1 MPGQGLPILCDAIR
15 QYDPRQWR
23 HERSKT
29 RMKYQF
35 DVIRVFDIIREEEK
49 ERIKSGMSKV
59 ELSENKSGYPE
70 GMPEDIID
78 DVSEDLSEEEIPG
91 EAEIEETPVVA
102 EEPAGADLVDTYLKS
117 VGRYPM
123 LKIEEEQT
131 YVRMLENGKAALKE
145 IALSSPLAIPR
156 ILSLGA
162 NIKQGYVK
170 VQDVLRYPGEWDDT
184 HEAEFMRLYNRL
196 KRQVSR
202 GDMERATA
210 TMKGM
215 SLSFREI
222 EKIIKKLVALGR
234 QAERG
239 NTTEIERIG
248 LDTATLKDVVLR
260 IEKEEANI
268 KRAKDE
274 LIMANLRLVVSIAK
288 KYVNRG
294 LTLLDLIQEGNIGL
308 MKASDRYESGKGT
321 KFSTYSTWWI
331 RQRITRAILDQAR
344 TIRLPVHL
352 IEESTRISRIYTK
365 FMRERGREPSPEEV
379 AKIMG
384 LSVAR
389 VNEILRAIQEPVS
402 LETPILSEEKELK
415 DVIIDEKSVS
425 PFKTLENTEASSKI
439 EQVLSSLTEREEKII
454 RMRFGIGVGS
464 EHTLEEVGKHFNLT
478 RERIRQIE
486 IKALKKLRHPARSKL
501 LKEYV

>member
-1 MPGQGLPILCDAIR
+1 MKLGVGER
-15 QYDPRQWR
+15 Q
-23 HERSKT
+23 S
-29 RMKYQF
+29 MN
-35 DVIRVFDIIREEEK
+35 
-49 ERIKSGMSKV
+49 KV
-59 ELSENKSGYPE
+59 
-70 GMPEDIID
+70 
-78 DVSEDLSEEEIPG
+78 VLSEEKNEYPDG
-91 EAEIEETPVVA
+91 VPEDVLEELA
-102 EEPAGADLVDTYLKS
+102 EELAEEEEEEEEPTPIEIAEVAAEEIAVGADLVDTYLKS
-117 VGRYPM
+117 VGRFPM
-123 LKIEEEQT
+123 LKIEEEQE
-131 YVRMLENGKAALKE
+131 YVRMLEEGKALLKR

-156 ILSLGA
+156 VLALGA
-162 NIKQGYVK
+162 NIKQGLVK
-170 VQDVLRYPGEWDDT
+170 AQDVLRFPGEWTDSFET
-184 HEAEFMRLYNRL
+184 EFMRLYNRL
-196 KRQVSR
+196 RRQVAR
-202 GDMERATA
+202 RDMERATV
-210 TMKGM
+210 TLNEM

-222 EKIIKKLVALGR
+222 EKMLKKLVTLGK

-239 NTTEIERIG
+239 HSAELEKLG
-248 LDTATLKDVVLR
+248 LDEQALFDMVNH
-260 IEKEEANI
+260 IEQEESRV
-268 KRAKDE
+268 KVAKDE
-274 LIMANLRLVVSIAK
+274 LIKANLRLVVSIAK

-294 LTLLDLIQEGNIGL
+294 LTLLDLVQEGNIGL
-308 MKASDRYESGKGT
+308 MKAADRYESGKGT

-365 FMRERGREPSPEEV
+365 FMREKGREPSPEEV

-384 LSVAR
+384 LSVVR

-425 PFKTLENTEASSKI
+425 PFKTLENSEAANRI

-464 EHTLEEVGKHFNLT
+464 EHTLEEVGKYFNLT

-501 LKEYV
+501 LREYV

>member
-1 MPGQGLPILCDAIR
+1 MNKA
-15 QYDPRQWR
+15 
-23 HERSKT
+23 T
-29 RMKYQF
+29 
-35 DVIRVFDIIREEEK
+35 
-49 ERIKSGMSKV
+49 
-59 ELSENKSGYPE
+59 LSEEKSGYPE
-70 GMPEDIID
+70 GVPEDLLEELAD
-78 DVSEDLSEEEIPG
+78 ELEEE
-91 EAEIEETPVVA
+91 EEE
-102 EEPAGADLVDTYLKS
+102 EEPSPLEIAEAAVEEVAAGADLVDTYLKS
-117 VGRYPM
+117 VGRFPM
-123 LKIEEEQT
+123 LKIEEEQE
-131 YVRMLENGKAALKE
+131 YVRVLEEGKARLKA

-156 ILSLGA
+156 ILALGA
-162 NIKQGYVK
+162 NIKQGLVK
-170 VQDVLRYPGEWDDT
+170 AQDVLRFPGEWT
-184 HEAEFMRLYNRL
+184 NSFEADFLRLYNRL

-202 GDMERATA
+202 RDMERATA
-210 TMKGM
+210 TLNEM

-222 EKIIKKLVALGR
+222 EKMLKKLMTLGK

-239 NTTEIERIG
+239 ITAELEKLG
-248 LDTATLKDVVLR
+248 LDEPTLRDMVSR
-260 IEKEEANI
+260 IEQEEVRV
-268 KRAKDE
+268 KQAKDE
-274 LIMANLRLVVSIAK
+274 LIKANLRLVVSIAK

-308 MKASDRYESGKGT
+308 MKAADRYESGKGT

-365 FMRERGREPSPEEV
+365 FMREKGREPAPEEV
-379 AKIMG
+379 ARVMG
-384 LSVAR
+384 LSVQR

-415 DVIIDEKSVS
+415 DVIIDEKSIS
-425 PFKTLENTEASSKI
+425 PFKTLENSEASNRI

-464 EHTLEEVGKHFNLT
+464 EHTLEEVGKYFNLT

-501 LKEYV
+501 LREYV

>member
-1 MPGQGLPILCDAIR
+1 M
-15 QYDPRQWR
+15 
-23 HERSKT
+23 SK
-29 RMKYQF
+29 MALS
-35 DVIRVFDIIREEEK
+35 EEK
-49 ERIKSGMSKV
+49 
-59 ELSENKSGYPE
+59 NGYPE
-70 GMPEDIID
+70 GVPED
-78 DVSEDLSEEEIPG
+78 VLEELAEELAEEEEEEPSA
-91 EAEIEETPVVA
+91 AEIAETAA
-102 EEPAGADLVDTYLKS
+102 EELAVGADLVDTYLKS
-117 VGRYPM
+117 VGRFPM
-123 LKIEEEQT
+123 LKIEEEQE
-131 YVRMLENGKAALKE
+131 YVRMLEEGKTALKK

-156 ILSLGA
+156 VLALGA
-162 NIKQGYVK
+162 NIKQGLVK
-170 VQDVLRYPGEWDDT
+170 AQDVLRFPGEWKDSF
-184 HEAEFMRLYNRL
+184 EVEFMRLYNRL
-196 KRQVSR
+196 KRQVAR
-202 GDMERATA
+202 RDMERATA
-210 TMKGM
+210 TLNEM

-222 EKIIKKLVALGR
+222 EKMLKKLVTLGK

-239 NTTEIERIG
+239 STAELEKLG
-248 LDTATLKDVVLR
+248 LDEPTLRDMVSR
-260 IEKEEANI
+260 IEQEEVRV
-268 KRAKDE
+268 KQAKDE
-274 LIMANLRLVVSIAK
+274 LSKANLRLVVSIAK

-308 MKASDRYESGKGT
+308 MKAADRYESGKGT

-365 FMRERGREPSPEEV
+365 FMRERGREPAPEEV

-384 LSVAR
+384 LSVVR

-425 PFKTLENTEASSKI
+425 PFKTLENSEAADRI

-464 EHTLEEVGKHFNLT
+464 EHTLEEVGKYFNLT

-486 IKALKKLRHPARSKL
+486 IKALKKLRHPARSKQL
-501 LKEYV
+501 REYV